1 MRTTLFLLSALAVA
15 GCAANDGPARQA
27 ALAAVPGKAI
37 GEPVTCIQQR
47 DVERVEAVN
56 DYVALVHMR
65 GNRVY
70 RMDFPQSCRGLKHDA
85 FKHTSS
91 TAQYCRG
98 DIITLFDPT
107 TRMQTGSCSFGSF
120 IPYELPPKDTAQN

>member
-1 MRTTLFLLSALAVA
+1 MRATLFLLSALAIA

-56 DYVALVHMR
+56 SL
-65 GNRVY
+65 Y
-70 RMDFPQSCRGLKHDA
+70 RENILGYLSR
-85 FKHTSS
+85 
-91 TAQYCRG
+91 
-98 DIITLFDPT
+98 
-107 TRMQTGSCSFGSF
+107 
-120 IPYELPPKDTAQN
+120 